1 MNIVIVG
8 DGKVGYTL
16 AAYLAKEAH
25 DVTIVDQDAAAL
37 EKASETLDVMCVKGN
52 GANVRT
58 LLEAGVDEADILI
71 AVTTNDE
78 MNMVCCLAAKQLG
91 AMYTVARI
99 RDPEYTESLTVLKDK
114 LNIDLVANPERA
126 TAMEISRL
134 LRFPFAINV
143 ETFAH
148 GRVEMVEFRVDEFDP
163 IVNMSLITLHQKYP
177 GVLCSAVLRGYEA
190 IIPDGHHVI
199 RVGDRMHVL
208 GDILSITNFFKKL
221 GKDTKR
227 VKSAMLL
234 GGGHISHYFAKMTAG
249 MGMKLT
255 IIEVDPDKC
264 RQLSEKLGDEVNI
277 ICGDSAEEELL
288 EHENLTQFGALVC
301 LTERDEE
308 NMMTGLYAV
317 RRGVGKVIVK
327 VDRPNYLD
335 VLSDMGLDSVISP
348 KLTTAETI
356 MRTVRALARSQS
368 SAVVEKLYRIV
379 GDKVEALEFTAR
391 EGAAYLNIPLSKLR
405 IRKGVLV
412 AVLVR
417 NRRIIIPFGD
427 DHIEAGDTVIL
438 IARASSI
445 GALEDALGEGE
456 ARR

>member
-91 AMYTVARI
+91 VKYTVARI
-99 RDPEYTESLTVLKDK
+99 RDPEYTESLTVLRDK
-114 LNIDLVANPERA
+114 LNIDLVINPERA

-163 IVNMSLITLHQKYP
+163 IANMSLITLHQRYP
-177 GVLCSAVLRGYEA
+177 GVLCSAVLRGHEA
-190 IIPDGHHVI
+190 IIPDGRHVI

-208 GDILSITNFFKKL
+208 GDIASITDFFKKL

-227 VKSAMLL
+227 VRSAMLL
-234 GGGHISHYFAKMTAG
+234 GGGHISYYFAKITAG
-249 MGMKLT
+249 MGMKLSV
-255 IIEVDPDKC
+255 IEINPDKC
-264 RQLSEKLGDEVNI
+264 RTLNEQLGDDVTV
-277 ICGDSAEEELL
+277 ICGDGAEEELL
-288 EHENLTQFGALVC
+288 EQENLTRFGALVC
-301 LTERDEE
+301 LLNRDEE

-317 RRGVGKVIVK
+317 RRGVNKVIVK
-327 VDRPNYLD
+327 VDRPNYVD
-335 VLSDMGLDSVISP
+335 VLSDMGLESVVSP
-348 KLTTAETI
+348 KLTTAEAI
-356 MRTVRALARSQS
+356 LRTVRALARSQN

-379 GDKVEALEFTAR
+379 QDKVEALEFTAR
-391 EGAAYLNIPLSKLR
+391 EGAPYLNIPLSQLR

-417 NRRIIIPFGD
+417 KRRIIVPFGG

-456 ARR
+456 GRR

>member
-1 MNIVIVG
+1 MNIIIVG

-16 AAYLAKEAH
+16 AAYLAQENH
-25 DVTIVDQDAAAL
+25 DVTIVDQDASAL
-37 EKASETLDVMCVKGN
+37 EKASETLDVMCVRGN

-58 LLEAGVDEADILI
+58 LLEAGADEADILI

-91 AMYTVARI
+91 TKYTVARI

-114 LNIDLVANPERA
+114 LNIDLVTNPERA

-163 IVNMSLITLHQKYP
+163 IANMSLITLHQKYP
-177 GVLCSAVLRGYEA
+177 GVLCSAVLRGHEA

-208 GDILSITNFFKKL
+208 GDILSITDFFKKL

-227 VKSAMLL
+227 VRSAMLL
-234 GGGHISHYFAKMTAG
+234 GGGHISYYFAKITAG
-249 MGMKLT
+249 MGMKLS
-255 IIEVDPDKC
+255 IIEILPEKC
-264 RQLSEKLGDEVNI
+264 RKLTEQLGDEVNI
-277 ICGDSAEEELL
+277 VCGDAAEEELL
-288 EHENLTQFGALVC
+288 EQENLTQFGALVC
-301 LTERDEE
+301 LLDRDEE

-317 RRGVGKVIVK
+317 RRGVGKVVVK
-327 VDRPNYLD
+327 VDRPNYVD
-335 VLSDMGLDSVISP
+335 VLSDMGLDSVVSP
-348 KLTTAETI
+348 KLTTANTI
-356 MRTVRALARSQS
+356 LRTVRALARSQD

-379 GDKVEALEFTAR
+379 EDKVEALEFTAK
-391 EGAAYLNIPLSKLR
+391 EGAPYLNIPLSQLR

-417 NRRIIIPFGD
+417 SRRIIIPFGD

-445 GALEDALGEGE
+445 GALEDALGEGD

>member
-16 AAYLAKEAH
+16 AAYLAQENH

-37 EKASETLDVMCVKGN
+37 AKASETLDVMCVRGN

-58 LLEAGVDEADILI
+58 LLEAGTDEADVLI

-91 AMYTVARI
+91 AKYTVARI

-114 LNIDLVANPERA
+114 LNIDLVTNPERA

-163 IVNMSLITLHQKYP
+163 IANMSLITLHQKYP
-177 GVLCSAVLRGYEA
+177 GVLCSAVLRGHEA

-199 RVGDRMHVL
+199 RAGDRMHVL
-208 GDILSITNFFKKL
+208 GNILSITDFFRKI

-234 GGGHISHYFAKMTAG
+234 GGGRISYYFSKITAG
-249 MGMKLT
+249 MGMKLSV
-255 IIEVDPDKC
+255 IEILPDKC
-264 RQLSEKLGDEVNI
+264 RRLSEQLGDEVNV
-277 ICGDSAEEELL
+277 ICGDAAEEELL
-288 EHENLTQFGALVC
+288 EQENLTQFGALVC
-301 LTERDEE
+301 LLDRDEE
-308 NMMTGLYAV
+308 NMMTGLYGV
-317 RRGVGKVIVK
+317 RRGVGKVVVK
-327 VDRPNYLD
+327 VDRPNYVD
-335 VLSDMGLDSVISP
+335 VLSDMGLDSVVSP
-348 KLTTAETI
+348 KLSTVNAI
-356 MRTVRALARSQS
+356 LRTVRALARSQD

-379 GDKVEALEFTAR
+379 GDQVEALEFTAK
-391 EGAAYLNIPLSKLR
+391 EGAPYLNIPLSKLR

-417 NRRIIIPFGD
+417 RRKIIIPFGD
-427 DHIEAGDTVIL
+427 DHIEAGDIVIL

-445 GALEDALGEGE
+445 GALEDALGEGD
-456 ARR
+456 R

>member
-8 DGKVGYTL
+8 DGKVGFTL
-16 AAYLAKEAH
+16 ASYLAQENH

-37 EKASETLDVMCVKGN
+37 EKASETLDVMCVRGN

-58 LLEAGVDEADILI
+58 LLEAGADEADVLI

-91 AMYTVARI
+91 AKYTVARI

-114 LNIDLVANPERA
+114 LNIDLVTNPERA

-163 IVNMSLITLHQKYP
+163 IANMSLITMHQRYP
-177 GVLCSAVLRGYEA
+177 GVLCSAVLRGHEA

-208 GDILSITNFFKKL
+208 GDIMSITNFFKKL

-227 VKSAMLL
+227 VRSAMLL
-234 GGGHISHYFAKMTAG
+234 GGGHISYYFAKITAG
-249 MGMKLT
+249 MGMKLSL
-255 IIEVDPDKC
+255 IEIQPDKC
-264 RQLSEKLGDEVNI
+264 RRLSEQLGDEVNI
-277 ICGDSAEEELL
+277 ICGDAAEEELL
-288 EHENLTQFGALVC
+288 EQENLTQFGALVC
-301 LTERDEE
+301 LLDRDEE

-317 RRGVGKVIVK
+317 RRGLGKVVVK
-327 VDRPNYLD
+327 VDRPNYVD
-335 VLSDMGLDSVISP
+335 VLSDMGLDSVVSP
-348 KLTTAETI
+348 KLTTANTI
-356 MRTVRALARSQS
+356 LRTVRALARSQS

-379 GDKVEALEFTAR
+379 EDKVEALEFTAR
-391 EGAAYLNIPLSKLR
+391 EGAPYLNIPLSQLR

-417 NRRIIIPFGD
+417 SRKIIIPFGD

-445 GALEDALGEGE
+445 GALEDALGEGD
-456 ARR
+456 RR

>member
-16 AAYLAKEAH
+16 ATYLAQENH
-25 DVTIVDQDAAAL
+25 DVTIVDRDAAAL
-37 EKASETLDVMCVKGN
+37 AKASETLDVMCVRGN

-58 LLEAGVDEADILI
+58 LLEAGADKADVMI

-78 MNMVCCLAAKQLG
+78 MNMVCCLAGKQLG
-91 AMYTVARI
+91 AKYTVARI

-114 LNIDLVANPERA
+114 LNIDLVTNPERA
-126 TAMEISRL
+126 AAMEISRL

-163 IVNMSLITLHQKYP
+163 IANMSLRTLHQKYP
-177 GVLCSAVLRGYEA
+177 GVLCSAVLRGHEA

-208 GDILSITNFFKKL
+208 GDIMSITDFFKKL

-227 VKSAMLL
+227 VRSVMLL
-234 GGGHISHYFAKMTAG
+234 GGGHISYYFARIIAG
-249 MGMKLT
+249 MGVKLS
-255 IIEVDPDKC
+255 IIEINQKKC
-264 RQLSEKLGDEVNI
+264 QYLSEMLGDEVSV
-277 ICGDSAEEELL
+277 ICGDATEQELL
-288 EHENLTQFGALVC
+288 EQENVSSYGAIVSL
-301 LTERDEE
+301 LDRDEE
-308 NMMTGLYAV
+308 NMMTGLYAI

-327 VDRPNYLD
+327 VNR
-335 VLSDMGLDSVISP
+335 LSYIDTLGDIGLESVVSP
-348 KLTTAETI
+348 KQTTADTI
-356 MRTVRALARSQS
+356 LRTVRALSRSQNS
-368 SAVVEKLYRIV
+368 VVEKVYRIV
-379 GDKVEALEFTAR
+379 EGRVEALEFQAM
-391 EGAAYLNIPLSKLR
+391 EGAPYLNIPLSKLR

-417 NRRIIIPFGD
+417 HRKIIIPFGD

-445 GALEDALGEGE
+445 VALEDALGEGE
-456 ARR
+456 AHR

>member
-1 MNIVIVG
+1 MNIIIVG

-16 AAYLAKEAH
+16 AAYLAQENH
-25 DVTIVDQDAAAL
+25 DVTIVDQDASAL
-37 EKASETLDVMCVKGN
+37 EKASETLDVMCVRGN

-58 LLEAGVDEADILI
+58 LLEAGADEADILI

-91 AMYTVARI
+91 TKYTVARI

-114 LNIDLVANPERA
+114 LNIDLVTNPERA

-163 IVNMSLITLHQKYP
+163 IANMSLITMHQKYP
-177 GVLCSAVLRGYEA
+177 GVLCSAVLRGHEA

-208 GDILSITNFFKKL
+208 GDILSITDFFKKL

-227 VKSAMLL
+227 VRSAMLL
-234 GGGHISHYFAKMTAG
+234 GGGHISYYFAKITAG
-249 MGMKLT
+249 MGMKLS
-255 IIEVDPDKC
+255 IIEILPKKC
-264 RQLSEKLGDEVNI
+264 RNLTEQLGDEVNI
-277 ICGDSAEEELL
+277 VCGDAAEEELL
-288 EHENLTQFGALVC
+288 EQENLTQFGALVC
-301 LTERDEE
+301 LLDRDEE

-317 RRGVGKVIVK
+317 RRGVGKVVVK
-327 VDRPNYLD
+327 VDRPNYVD
-335 VLSDMGLDSVISP
+335 VLSDMGLDSVVSP
-348 KLTTAETI
+348 KLTTANTI
-356 MRTVRALARSQS
+356 LRTVRALARSQD

-379 GDKVEALEFTAR
+379 EDKVEALEFTAK
-391 EGAAYLNIPLSKLR
+391 EGAPYLNIPLSQLR

-417 NRRIIIPFGD
+417 SRRIIIPFGD

-445 GALEDALGEGE
+445 GALEDALGEGD

>member
-8 DGKVGYTL
+8 DGKVGFTL
-16 AAYLAKEAH
+16 ASCLAQENH
-25 DVTIVDQDAAAL
+25 DVTIVDQDVAAL
-37 EKASETLDVMCVKGN
+37 EKASETLDVMCVRGN

-58 LLEAGVDEADILI
+58 LLEAGADEADVLI

-91 AMYTVARI
+91 AKYTVARI

-114 LNIDLVANPERA
+114 LNIDLVTNPERA

-148 GRVEMVEFRVDEFDP
+148 GRVEMVEFKVDEFDP
-163 IVNMSLITLHQKYP
+163 IANMSLITLHQRYP
-177 GVLCSAVLRGYEA
+177 GVLCSAVLRGHEA

-208 GDILSITNFFKKL
+208 GDIMSITNFFKQL

-227 VKSAMLL
+227 VRSAMLL
-234 GGGHISHYFAKMTAG
+234 GGGHISYYFAKITAG
-249 MGMKLT
+249 MGMKLSM
-255 IIEVDPDKC
+255 IEILPDKC
-264 RQLSEKLGDEVNI
+264 RRLSEQLGDEVNV
-277 ICGDSAEEELL
+277 ICGDAAEEELL
-288 EHENLTQFGALVC
+288 EQENLTQFGALVC
-301 LTERDEE
+301 LLDRDEE

-317 RRGVGKVIVK
+317 RRGVSKVVVK
-327 VDRPNYLD
+327 VDRPNYVD
-335 VLSDMGLDSVISP
+335 VLSDMGLNSVVSP
-348 KLTTAETI
+348 KLTTANTI
-356 MRTVRALARSQS
+356 LRTVRALARSQD

-379 GDKVEALEFTAR
+379 EDKVEALEFTAK
-391 EGAAYLNIPLSKLR
+391 EGAFYLNTPLSRLR

-417 NRRIIIPFGD
+417 HRKIIIPFGD

-438 IARASSI
+438 IARASTV
-445 GALEDALGEGE
+445 GALEDALGEGD

>member
-8 DGKVGYTL
+8 DGKVGFTL
-16 AAYLAKEAH
+16 AAYLAQENH

-37 EKASETLDVMCVKGN
+37 EKASETLDVMCVRGN

-58 LLEAGVDEADILI
+58 LLEAGVDEADVLI

-91 AMYTVARI
+91 AKYTVARI
-99 RDPEYTESLTVLKDK
+99 RDPEYTESLTVLQDK
-114 LNIDLVANPERA
+114 LNIDLVTNPERA

-163 IVNMSLITLHQKYP
+163 IANMSLKTLHQRYP
-177 GVLCSAVLRGYEA
+177 GVLCSAVLRGHEA

-199 RVGDRMHVL
+199 RIGDRMHVL

-221 GKDTKR
+221 GKDTNR
-227 VKSAMLL
+227 VRSAMLL
-234 GGGHISHYFAKMTAG
+234 GGGHISYYFSKITAG
-249 MGMKLT
+249 MGMKQT
-255 IIEVDPDKC
+255 IIEVRQEKC
-264 RQLSEKLGDEVNI
+264 RKLSEQLGDEVNVV
-277 ICGDSAEEELL
+277 CGDAAEEELL
-288 EHENLTQFGALVC
+288 EQENLTQFGALVC
-301 LTERDEE
+301 LLDRDEE

-317 RRGVGKVIVK
+317 RRGVGKVVVK
-327 VDRPNYLD
+327 VDRPNYVD
-335 VLSDMGLDSVISP
+335 VLSDMGLDSVVSP
-348 KLTTAETI
+348 KLTTANTI
-356 MRTVRALARSQS
+356 LRTVRALARSQD

-379 GDKVEALEFTAR
+379 EDKVEALEFTAR
-391 EGAAYLNIPLSKLR
+391 EGAAYLNIPLSQLR

-417 NRRIIIPFGD
+417 SRKIIIPFGD

-438 IARASSI
+438 IARARSI

>member
-16 AAYLAKEAH
+16 AAYLAQEKH

-37 EKASETLDVMCVKGN
+37 EKASETLDVMCVRGN

-58 LLEAGVDEADILI
+58 LLEAGVDEADVLI

-91 AMYTVARI
+91 AKYTVARI

-114 LNIDLVANPERA
+114 LNIDLVTNPERA

-148 GRVEMVEFRVDEFDP
+148 GRVEMVEFKVEEFDP
-163 IVNMSLITLHQKYP
+163 IANMSLITLHQKYP
-177 GVLCSAVLRGYEA
+177 GVLCSAVLRGHEA

-208 GDILSITNFFKKL
+208 GDIMSITNFFKNL

-227 VKSAMLL
+227 VRSAMLL
-234 GGGHISHYFAKMTAG
+234 GGGHISYYFAKITAG
-249 MGMKLT
+249 MGMKLS
-255 IIEVDPDKC
+255 IIEILPKKC
-264 RQLSEKLGDEVNI
+264 RRLSEQLGDEVNV
-277 ICGDSAEEELL
+277 ICGDAAEEELL
-288 EHENLTQFGALVC
+288 EQENLTQFGALVC
-301 LTERDEE
+301 LLDRDEE

-317 RRGVGKVIVK
+317 RRGVGKVVVK
-327 VDRPNYLD
+327 VDRPNYVD
-335 VLSDMGLDSVISP
+335 VLSDMGLNSVVSP
-348 KLTTAETI
+348 KLTTANAI
-356 MRTVRALARSQS
+356 LRTVRALARSQD

-379 GDKVEALEFTAR
+379 GDQVEALEFTAK
-391 EGAAYLNIPLSKLR
+391 EGAPYLNIPLSRLK

-417 NRRIIIPFGD
+417 SRRIIIPFGE

-445 GALEDALGEGE
+445 GALEDALGEGDC
-456 ARR
+456 R

>member
-16 AAYLAKEAH
+16 AKCLAQENH
-25 DVTIVDQDAAAL
+25 DVTIVDRDAAAL
-37 EKASETLDVMCVKGN
+37 AKASETLDVMCVRGN

-58 LLEAGVDEADILI
+58 LLEAGVDKADIMI

-91 AMYTVARI
+91 ARYTVARI
-99 RDPEYTESLTVLKDK
+99 RDPECTESLTVLKDK
-114 LNIDLVANPERA
+114 LNIDLVTNPERA

-163 IVNMSLITLHQKYP
+163 IANMSLRTLHQRYP
-177 GVLCSAVLRGYEA
+177 GVLCSAVLRGHEA
-190 IIPDGHHVI
+190 IIPDGRHVI

-208 GDILSITNFFKKL
+208 GDILSITNFFKQL

-227 VKSAMLL
+227 VRSVMLL
-234 GGGHISHYFAKMTAG
+234 GGGHISYYFARIIAG
-249 MGMKLT
+249 MGVKLT
-255 IIEVDPDKC
+255 IIEMNPKKSQ
-264 RQLSEKLGDEVNI
+264 QLSESLGDEVSV
-277 ICGDSAEEELL
+277 ICGDATEQELL
-288 EHENLTQFGALVC
+288 DQENLSSYGAMVSL
-301 LTERDEE
+301 LDRDEE
-308 NMMTGLYAV
+308 NMMTGLYAI
-317 RRGVGKVIVK
+317 RRGVGKVVVK
-327 VDRPNYLD
+327 VNRLSYID
-335 VLSDMGLDSVISP
+335 VLGDIGLDSVVSP
-348 KLTTAETI
+348 KLTTADAI
-356 MRTVRALARSQS
+356 LRTVRALSRSQNS
-368 SAVVEKLYRIV
+368 VVEKVYRIV
-379 GDKVEALEFTAR
+379 EGRVEALEFHAL
-391 EGAAYLNIPLSKLR
+391 EGAPYLNIPLSELK

-417 NRRIIIPFGD
+417 NRKIIIPFGG
-427 DHIEAGDTVIL
+427 DHIEAGDTVIV

-445 GALEDALGEGE
+445 VALEDALGEGD
-456 ARR
+456 AHR

>member
-16 AAYLAKEAH
+16 ASYLAQENH
-25 DVTIVDQDAAAL
+25 DVTIVDQDAVAL
-37 EKASETLDVMCVKGN
+37 EKASETLDVMCVRGN

-58 LLEAGVDEADILI
+58 LLEAGADEADILI

-91 AMYTVARI
+91 AKYTVARI

-114 LNIDLVANPERA
+114 LNIDLVTNPERA

-148 GRVEMVEFRVDEFDP
+148 GRVEMVEFKVDEFDP
-163 IVNMSLITLHQKYP
+163 IANMSLITLHQCYP
-177 GVLCSAVLRGYEA
+177 GVLCSAVLRGHEA

-208 GDILSITNFFKKL
+208 GDIMSITNFFKQL

-227 VKSAMLL
+227 VRSAMLL
-234 GGGHISHYFAKMTAG
+234 GGGHISYYFAKITAG
-249 MGMKLT
+249 MGMKLSL
-255 IIEVDPDKC
+255 IEILPDKC
-264 RQLSEKLGDEVNI
+264 RRLSEQLGDEVNV
-277 ICGDSAEEELL
+277 ICGDAAEEELL
-288 EHENLTQFGALVC
+288 EQENLTQFGALVC
-301 LTERDEE
+301 LLDRDEE

-317 RRGVGKVIVK
+317 RRGVGKVVVK
-327 VDRPNYLD
+327 VDRPNYVD
-335 VLSDMGLDSVISP
+335 VLSDMGLNSVVSP
-348 KLTTAETI
+348 KLSTANTI
-356 MRTVRALARSQS
+356 LRTVRALARSQD

-379 GDKVEALEFTAR
+379 EDKVEALEFTAKD
-391 EGAAYLNIPLSKLR
+391 GAPYLNIPLSRLR

-417 NRRIIIPFGD
+417 SRKIIIPFGD

-445 GALEDALGEGE
+445 GALEDALGEGD
-456 ARR
+456 RR

>member
-16 AAYLAKEAH
+16 AAYLAQEKH
-25 DVTIVDQDAAAL
+25 DVTIVDQDETAL
-37 EKASETLDVMCVKGN
+37 EKASETLDVMCVRGN

-58 LLEAGVDEADILI
+58 LLEAGVDEADVLI

-91 AMYTVARI
+91 AKYTVARI

-114 LNIDLVANPERA
+114 LNIDLVTNPERA

-163 IVNMSLITLHQKYP
+163 IANMSLITLHQKYP
-177 GVLCSAVLRGYEA
+177 GVLCSAVLRGHEA

-199 RVGDRMHVL
+199 RAGDRMHVL
-208 GDILSITNFFKKL
+208 GDIMSITNFFKKM

-234 GGGHISHYFAKMTAG
+234 GGGHISYYFAKLTAG
-249 MGMKLT
+249 MGMKLS
-255 IIEVDPDKC
+255 IIEILPDKC
-264 RQLSEKLGDEVNI
+264 RRLNEQLGDDVTV
-277 ICGDSAEEELL
+277 ICGDAAEEELL
-288 EHENLTQFGALVC
+288 EQENMTKFGALVC
-301 LTERDEE
+301 LLDRDEE

-317 RRGVGKVIVK
+317 RRGVGKVVVK
-327 VDRPNYLD
+327 VDRPNYVD
-335 VLSDMGLDSVISP
+335 VLSDMGLESVVSP
-348 KLTTAETI
+348 KLTTANTI
-356 MRTVRALARSQS
+356 LRTVRALARSQS

-379 GDKVEALEFTAR
+379 EDKVEALEFTAK
-391 EGAAYLNIPLSKLR
+391 EGATYLNTPLSQMR

-417 NRRIIIPFGD
+417 KRRIIIPFGD

-445 GALEDALGEGE
+445 GALEDALGEGD
-456 ARR
+456 AR

>member
-16 AAYLAKEAH
+16 AAYLAQEKH

-37 EKASETLDVMCVKGN
+37 EKASETLDVMCVRGN

-58 LLEAGVDEADILI
+58 LLEAGVDEADVLI

-91 AMYTVARI
+91 AKYTVARI

-114 LNIDLVANPERA
+114 LNIDLVTNPERA

-148 GRVEMVEFRVDEFDP
+148 GRVEMVEFKVEEFDP
-163 IVNMSLITLHQKYP
+163 IANMSLITLHQKYP
-177 GVLCSAVLRGYEA
+177 GVLCSAVLRGHEA

-208 GDILSITNFFKKL
+208 GDIMSITNFFKNL

-227 VKSAMLL
+227 VRSAMLL
-234 GGGHISHYFAKMTAG
+234 GGGHISYYFAKITAG
-249 MGMKLT
+249 MGMKLS
-255 IIEVDPDKC
+255 IIEILPNKC
-264 RQLSEKLGDEVNI
+264 RRLSEQLGDEVNV
-277 ICGDSAEEELL
+277 ICGDAAEEELL
-288 EHENLTQFGALVC
+288 EQENLTQFGALVC
-301 LTERDEE
+301 LLDRDEE

-317 RRGVGKVIVK
+317 RRGVGKVVVK
-327 VDRPNYLD
+327 VDRPNYVD
-335 VLSDMGLDSVISP
+335 VLSDMGLNSVVSP
-348 KLTTAETI
+348 KLTTANAI
-356 MRTVRALARSQS
+356 LRTVRALARSQD

-379 GDKVEALEFTAR
+379 GDQVEALEFTAK
-391 EGAAYLNIPLSKLR
+391 EGAPYLNIPISRLK

-417 NRRIIIPFGD
+417 SRRIIIPFGE

-445 GALEDALGEGE
+445 GALEDALGEGD
-456 ARR
+456 RR

>member
-16 AAYLAKEAH
+16 AAYLAKEEH

-37 EKASETLDVMCVKGN
+37 AKASETLDVMCIRGN

-58 LLEAGVDEADILI
+58 LLEVGADKADVLI
-71 AVTTNDE
+71 AATTNDE

-91 AMYTVARI
+91 SKYTVARI

-114 LNIDLVANPERA
+114 MNIDLVINPERA

-143 ETFAH
+143 DTFAH

-163 IVNMSLITLHQKYP
+163 IANMSLITMHQRYP
-177 GVLCSAVLRGYEA
+177 GVLCSAVLRGHEA
-190 IIPDGHHVI
+190 IIPDGRHVI
-199 RVGDRMHVL
+199 RIGDRMYVL
-208 GDILSITNFFKKL
+208 GDIMSITNFFKQL

-234 GGGHISHYFAKMTAG
+234 GGGHISYYFAKMTAG
-249 MGMKLT
+249 MGMK
-255 IIEVDPDKC
+255 ISVIEINPEKC
-264 RQLSEKLGDEVNI
+264 RTLSEQLDEEVTV
-277 ICGDSAEEELL
+277 ICGDGAEEELL
-288 EHENLTQFGALVC
+288 EHENMTQFGALVC
-301 LTERDEE
+301 LLERDEE
-308 NMMTGLYAV
+308 NMMTGLYGV

-327 VDRPNYLD
+327 VDRPNYVD
-335 VLSDMGLDSVISP
+335 VLADMGLDSVVSP
-348 KLTTAETI
+348 KLSTVNAI
-356 MRTVRALARSQS
+356 LRTVRALARSQD

-379 GDKVEALEFTAR
+379 EDKVEALEFTAL
-391 EGAAYLNIPLSKLR
+391 EGAAYLNIPISQLR

-417 NRRIIIPFGD
+417 NRKIIIPFGD

>member
-16 AAYLAKEAH
+16 AAYLAQENH

-37 EKASETLDVMCVKGN
+37 AKASETLDVMCVKGN

-58 LLEAGVDEADILI
+58 LLEAGVAEADVLI

-91 AMYTVARI
+91 AKYTVARI

-114 LNIDLVANPERA
+114 LNIDLVTNPERA

-163 IVNMSLITLHQKYP
+163 IANMSLITLHQKYP
-177 GVLCSAVLRGYEA
+177 GVLCSAVLRGHEA

-199 RVGDRMHVL
+199 RAGDRMHVL
-208 GDILSITNFFKKL
+208 GDIMSITNFFKKI

-227 VKSAMLL
+227 VRSAMLL
-234 GGGHISHYFAKMTAG
+234 GGGHISYYFAKLTAG
-249 MGMKLT
+249 MGMKLS
-255 IIEVDPDKC
+255 IIEILPDKC
-264 RQLSEKLGDEVNI
+264 RRLSEQLGDEVNV
-277 ICGDSAEEELL
+277 ICGDAAEEELL
-288 EHENLTQFGALVC
+288 EQENLTQFGALVC
-301 LTERDEE
+301 LLDRDEE

-317 RRGVGKVIVK
+317 RRGVGKVVVK
-327 VDRPNYLD
+327 VDRPNYVD
-335 VLSDMGLDSVISP
+335 VLSDMGLDSVVSP
-348 KLTTAETI
+348 KLTTANTI
-356 MRTVRALARSQS
+356 LRTVRALARSQS

-379 GDKVEALEFTAR
+379 GDKVEAMEFTAK
-391 EGAAYLNIPLSKLR
+391 EGAPYLNIPLSQLH

-417 NRRIIIPFGD
+417 SRKIIIPFGD
-427 DHIEAGDTVIL
+427 DHIEAGDTVIM

-445 GALEDALGEGE
+445 GALEDALGEGDG
-456 ARR
+456 RR

>member
-16 AAYLAKEAH
+16 AAYLAQENH
-25 DVTIVDQDAAAL
+25 DVTIVDQDATAL
-37 EKASETLDVMCVKGN
+37 EKASETLDVMCVRGN

-58 LLEAGVDEADILI
+58 LLEAGTDEADVLI

-91 AMYTVARI
+91 AKYTVARI

-114 LNIDLVANPERA
+114 LNIDLVTNPERA

-163 IVNMSLITLHQKYP
+163 IANMSLITLHQKYP
-177 GVLCSAVLRGYEA
+177 GVLCSAVLRGHEA

-199 RVGDRMHVL
+199 RAGDRMHVL
-208 GDILSITNFFKKL
+208 GDVLSITNFFKKL

-234 GGGHISHYFAKMTAG
+234 GGGHISYYFAKITAG
-249 MGMKLT
+249 MGMKLSL
-255 IIEVDPDKC
+255 IEILPEKC
-264 RQLSEKLGDEVNI
+264 RRLSEQLGDEVNI
-277 ICGDSAEEELL
+277 ICGDAAEEELL
-288 EHENLTQFGALVC
+288 EQENLTQFGALVC
-301 LTERDEE
+301 LLDRDEE

-317 RRGVGKVIVK
+317 RRGVGKVVVK
-327 VDRPNYLD
+327 VDRPNYVD
-335 VLSDMGLDSVISP
+335 VLSDMGLDSVVSP
-348 KLTTAETI
+348 KLTTANAI
-356 MRTVRALARSQS
+356 LRTVRALARSQS

-379 GDKVEALEFTAR
+379 EDKVEALEFTAK
-391 EGAAYLNIPLSKLR
+391 EGAPYLNIPLSQLR

-417 NRRIIIPFGD
+417 SRKIIIPFGD

-438 IARASSI
+438 IAQARSI
-445 GALEDALGEGE
+445 GALEDALGEGD

>member
-8 DGKVGYTL
+8 DGKVGFTL
-16 AAYLAKEAH
+16 ASYLAQENH

-37 EKASETLDVMCVKGN
+37 EKASETLDVMCVRGN

-58 LLEAGVDEADILI
+58 LLEAGVDEADVLI

-91 AMYTVARI
+91 AKYTVARI

-114 LNIDLVANPERA
+114 LNIDLVTNPERA

-148 GRVEMVEFRVDEFDP
+148 GRVEMVEFKVEEFDP
-163 IVNMSLITLHQKYP
+163 IANMSLITLHQRYP
-177 GVLCSAVLRGYEA
+177 GVLCSAVLRGHEA

-208 GDILSITNFFKKL
+208 GDIMSITNFFKNL

-227 VKSAMLL
+227 VRSAMLL
-234 GGGHISHYFAKMTAG
+234 GGGHISYYFAKITAG
-249 MGMKLT
+249 MGMKLSL
-255 IIEVDPDKC
+255 IEILPEKC
-264 RQLSEKLGDEVNI
+264 RKLSEQLGDEVNV
-277 ICGDSAEEELL
+277 ICGDAAEEELL
-288 EHENLTQFGALVC
+288 EQENLTQFGALVC
-301 LTERDEE
+301 LLDRDEE

-317 RRGVGKVIVK
+317 RRGVGKVVVK
-327 VDRPNYLD
+327 VDRPNYVD
-335 VLSDMGLDSVISP
+335 VLSDMGLNSVVSP
-348 KLTTAETI
+348 KLSTANAI
-356 MRTVRALARSQS
+356 LRTVRALARSQD

-379 GDKVEALEFTAR
+379 EDKVEALEFTAK
-391 EGAAYLNIPLSKLR
+391 EGAPYLNIPLSRLK

-417 NRRIIIPFGD
+417 SRKIIIPFGN

-445 GALEDALGEGE
+445 GALEDALGEGD
-456 ARR
+456 RR

>member
-8 DGKVGYTL
+8 DGKVGFTL
-16 AAYLAKEAH
+16 AEYLAQEDH
-25 DVTIVDQDAAAL
+25 DVTIIDRDAEAL
-37 EKASETLDVMCVKGN
+37 AKASERLDVMCIRGN

-58 LLEAGVDEADILI
+58 LLEAGVDKADILI

-91 AMYTVARI
+91 AKYTVARI

-114 LNIDLVANPERA
+114 LNIDQVVNPERA

-163 IVNMSLITLHQKYP
+163 IANMSLRTLHQRYP
-177 GVLCSAVLRGYEA
+177 GVLCSAVLRGHEA
-190 IIPDGHHVI
+190 IIPDGRHVI

-208 GDILSITNFFKKL
+208 GDQLSITTFFKNL
-221 GKDTKR
+221 GKDTDR
-227 VKSAMLL
+227 VRSVMLL
-234 GGGHISHYFAKMTAG
+234 GGGHISYYFARIIAG
-249 MGMKLT
+249 MGVKLC
-255 IIEVDPDKC
+255 IIEINQKKC
-264 RQLSEKLGDEVNI
+264 QTLSEQLGDEVSV
-277 ICGDSAEEELL
+277 ICGDGTEQELL
-288 EHENLTQFGALVC
+288 EQENLSRFGALVC
-301 LTERDEE
+301 LTDRDEE
-308 NMMTGLYAV
+308 NLMTGLYAV
-317 RRGVGKVIVK
+317 KRGVGKVVVK
-327 VDRPNYLD
+327 VNRLNYMD
-335 VLSDMGLDSVISP
+335 VMEDMGLESVVSP
-348 KLTTAETI
+348 KQTTANTI
-356 MRTVRALARSQS
+356 LRTVRALARSQS
-368 SAVVEKLYRIV
+368 SVVEKVYRIV
-379 GDKVEALEFTAR
+379 EDRVEALEFSAL
-391 EGAAYLNIPLSKLR
+391 EGAPYLGIPLSQLS

-417 NRRIIIPFGD
+417 NRKIIIPFGD

-445 GALEDALGEGE
+445 VALEDALGEGD
-456 ARR
+456 AHR

>member
-16 AAYLAKEAH
+16 AACLAKENH

-58 LLEAGVDEADILI
+58 LLEAGADEADVLI

-91 AMYTVARI
+91 AGYTVARI
-99 RDPEYTESLTVLKDK
+99 RDPEYTESLTVLQDK
-114 LNIDLVANPERA
+114 LNIDLVTNPERA

-163 IVNMSLITLHQKYP
+163 IANMSLITMHQRYP
-177 GVLCSAVLRGYEA
+177 GVLCSAVLRGHEA
-190 IIPDGHHVI
+190 IIPDGRHII
-199 RVGDRMHVL
+199 RAGDRMHVL

-227 VKSAMLL
+227 VRSAMLL
-234 GGGHISHYFAKMTAG
+234 GGGHISYYFAKSTAG
-249 MGMKLT
+249 MGMNLS
-255 IIEVDPDKC
+255 IIEILPEKC
-264 RQLSEKLGDEVNI
+264 RRLSEQLGDEVNV
-277 ICGDSAEEELL
+277 ICGDAAEEELL
-288 EHENLTQFGALVC
+288 EQENLTQFGALVC
-301 LTERDEE
+301 LLDRDEE

-317 RRGVGKVIVK
+317 RRGLGKVVVK
-327 VDRPNYLD
+327 VDRPNYVD
-335 VLSDMGLDSVISP
+335 VLSDMGLDSVVSP
-348 KLTTAETI
+348 KLTTADTI
-356 MRTVRALARSQS
+356 LRSVRALARSQS
-368 SAVVEKLYRIV
+368 SAVVEKLYRV
-379 GDKVEALEFTAR
+379 VEDKVEALEFTAK
-391 EGAAYLNIPLSKLR
+391 EGAPYLNIPLSRLR

-417 NRRIIIPFGD
+417 SRKIIIPFGD

-438 IARASSI
+438 IARASTI
-445 GALEDALGEGE
+445 GALEDAIGEGDV
-456 ARR
+456 RR

>member
-16 AAYLAKEAH
+16 AAYLAQEKH

-37 EKASETLDVMCVKGN
+37 EKASETLDVMCVRGN

-58 LLEAGVDEADILI
+58 LLEAGVDEADVLI

-91 AMYTVARI
+91 AKYTVARI

-114 LNIDLVANPERA
+114 LNIDLVTNPERA

-148 GRVEMVEFRVDEFDP
+148 GRVEMVEFKVEEFDP
-163 IVNMSLITLHQKYP
+163 IANMSLITLHQKYP
-177 GVLCSAVLRGYEA
+177 GVLCSAVLRGHEA

-208 GDILSITNFFKKL
+208 GDIMSITNFFKNL

-227 VKSAMLL
+227 VRSAMLL
-234 GGGHISHYFAKMTAG
+234 GGGHISYYFAKITAG
-249 MGMKLT
+249 MGMKLS
-255 IIEVDPDKC
+255 IIEILPNKC
-264 RQLSEKLGDEVNI
+264 RRLSEQLGDEVNV
-277 ICGDSAEEELL
+277 ICGDAAEEELL
-288 EHENLTQFGALVC
+288 EQENLTQFGALVC
-301 LTERDEE
+301 LLDRDEE

-317 RRGVGKVIVK
+317 RRGVGKVVVK
-327 VDRPNYLD
+327 VDRPNYVD
-335 VLSDMGLDSVISP
+335 VLSDMGLNSVVSP
-348 KLTTAETI
+348 KLTTANAI
-356 MRTVRALARSQS
+356 LRTVRALARSQD

-379 GDKVEALEFTAR
+379 GDQVEALEFTAK
-391 EGAAYLNIPLSKLR
+391 EGAPYINIPISRLK

-417 NRRIIIPFGD
+417 SRRIIIPFGE

-445 GALEDALGEGE
+445 GALEDALGEGD
-456 ARR
+456 RR

>member
-8 DGKVGYTL
+8 DGKVGFTL
-16 AAYLAKEAH
+16 ASYLAQENH

-37 EKASETLDVMCVKGN
+37 EKASETLDVMCVRGN

-58 LLEAGVDEADILI
+58 LLEAGADEADILI

-91 AMYTVARI
+91 AKYTVARI

-114 LNIDLVANPERA
+114 LNIDLVTNPERA

-148 GRVEMVEFRVDEFDP
+148 GRVEMVEFKVEEFDP
-163 IVNMSLITLHQKYP
+163 IANMSLITLHQRYP
-177 GVLCSAVLRGYEA
+177 GVLCSAVLRGHEA

-208 GDILSITNFFKKL
+208 GDIMSITNFFKNL

-227 VKSAMLL
+227 VRSAMLL
-234 GGGHISHYFAKMTAG
+234 GGGHISYYFAKITAG
-249 MGMKLT
+249 MGMKLSL
-255 IIEVDPDKC
+255 IEILPEKC
-264 RQLSEKLGDEVNI
+264 RKLSEQLGDEVNI
-277 ICGDSAEEELL
+277 ICGDAAEEELL
-288 EHENLTQFGALVC
+288 EQENLTQFGALVC
-301 LTERDEE
+301 LLDRDEE

-317 RRGVGKVIVK
+317 RRGVGKVVVK
-327 VDRPNYLD
+327 VDRPNYVD
-335 VLSDMGLDSVISP
+335 VLSDMGLNSVVSP
-348 KLTTAETI
+348 KLSTANAI
-356 MRTVRALARSQS
+356 LRTVRALARSQD

-379 GDKVEALEFTAR
+379 EDKVEALEFTAK
-391 EGAAYLNIPLSKLR
+391 EGAPYLNIPLSRLK

-417 NRRIIIPFGD
+417 SRKIIIPFGD

-445 GALEDALGEGE
+445 GALEDALGEGD
-456 ARR
+456 RR

>member
-16 AAYLAKEAH
+16 ASYLAHENH
-25 DVTIVDQDAAAL
+25 DVTIIDHDEAAL
-37 EKASETLDVMCVKGN
+37 NKASETLDVMCVRGN
-52 GANVRT
+52 GANIRT
-58 LLEAGVDEADILI
+58 MLEAGVDKADVVI
-71 AVTTNDE
+71 AATTNDE

-91 AMYTVARI
+91 AKYTVARI

-114 LNIDLVANPERA
+114 LSIDLVTNPERA

-163 IVNMSLITLHQKYP
+163 IANMSLITLHQRYP
-177 GVLCSAVLRGYEA
+177 GVLCSAVLRGHEA
-190 IIPDGHHVI
+190 ILPGGHHVI
-199 RVGDRMHVL
+199 RAGDRMHVL
-208 GDILSITNFFKKL
+208 GDVMSITNFFKNL

-227 VKSAMLL
+227 VRSVMLL
-234 GGGHISHYFAKMTAG
+234 GGGHITYYFAKIIAG
-249 MGMKLT
+249 MGVNLS
-255 IIEVDPDKC
+255 IIEEDEEKC
-264 RQLSEKLGDEVNI
+264 RWLNEQLGDDVNV
-277 ICGDSAEEELL
+277 ICGDGTEEELL
-288 EHENLTQFGALVC
+288 EQENMTSFGALVS
-301 LTERDEE
+301 LLDHDEE
-308 NMMTGLYAV
+308 NMMTGMYAI
-317 RRGVGKVIVK
+317 RRGVGKVIAK
-327 VDRPNYLD
+327 VDRVNYMD
-335 VLSDMGLDSVISP
+335 VLADMGLDSVVSP
-348 KLTTAETI
+348 KLTTANTI
-356 MRTVRALARSQS
+356 LRTVRALARSQS
-368 SAVVEKLYRIV
+368 SVVEKLYRIV
-379 GDKVEALEFTAR
+379 EDKVEALEFTAK
-391 EGAAYLNIPLSKLR
+391 EGAPYLNIPLSKMR

>member
-16 AAYLAKEAH
+16 AAYLAQENH

-37 EKASETLDVMCVKGN
+37 AKASETLDVMCVKGN

-58 LLEAGVDEADILI
+58 LLEAGVAEADVLI

-91 AMYTVARI
+91 AKYTVARI

-114 LNIDLVANPERA
+114 LNIDLVTNPERA

-163 IVNMSLITLHQKYP
+163 IANMSLITLHQKYP
-177 GVLCSAVLRGYEA
+177 GVLCSAVLRGHEA

-199 RVGDRMHVL
+199 RAGDRMHVL
-208 GDILSITNFFKKL
+208 GDIMSITNFFKKI

-227 VKSAMLL
+227 VRSAMLL
-234 GGGHISHYFAKMTAG
+234 GGGHISYYFAKLTAG
-249 MGMKLT
+249 MGMKLS
-255 IIEVDPDKC
+255 IIEILPDKC
-264 RQLSEKLGDEVNI
+264 RRLSEQLGDEVNV
-277 ICGDSAEEELL
+277 ICGDAAEEELL
-288 EHENLTQFGALVC
+288 EQENLTQFGALVC
-301 LTERDEE
+301 LLDRDEE

-317 RRGVGKVIVK
+317 RRGVGKVVVK
-327 VDRPNYLD
+327 VDRPNYVD
-335 VLSDMGLDSVISP
+335 VLSDMGLDSVVSP
-348 KLTTAETI
+348 KLTTANTI
-356 MRTVRALARSQS
+356 LRTVRALARSQS

-379 GDKVEALEFTAR
+379 GDKVEAMEFTAK
-391 EGAAYLNIPLSKLR
+391 EGAPYLNIPLSQLH

-417 NRRIIIPFGD
+417 SRKIIIPFGD
-427 DHIEAGDTVIL
+427 DHIEAGDTVIM

-445 GALEDALGEGE
+445 GALEDALGEGDS
-456 ARR
+456 RR

>member
-16 AAYLAKEAH
+16 AAYLAQEKH

-37 EKASETLDVMCVKGN
+37 EKASETLDVMCVRGN

-58 LLEAGVDEADILI
+58 LLEAGVDEADVLI

-91 AMYTVARI
+91 AKYTVARI

-114 LNIDLVANPERA
+114 LNIDLVTNPERA

-148 GRVEMVEFRVDEFDP
+148 GRVEMVEFKVEEFDP
-163 IVNMSLITLHQKYP
+163 IANMSLITLHQKYP
-177 GVLCSAVLRGYEA
+177 GVLCSAVLRGHEA

-208 GDILSITNFFKKL
+208 GDIMSITNFFKNL

-227 VKSAMLL
+227 VRSAMLL
-234 GGGHISHYFAKMTAG
+234 GGGHISSYFAKLTAG
-249 MGMKLT
+249 MGMKLS
-255 IIEVDPDKC
+255 IIEILPNKC
-264 RQLSEKLGDEVNI
+264 RRLSEQLGDEVNV
-277 ICGDSAEEELL
+277 ICGDAAEEELL
-288 EHENLTQFGALVC
+288 EQENLTQFGALVC
-301 LTERDEE
+301 LLDRDEE

-317 RRGVGKVIVK
+317 RRGVGKVVVK
-327 VDRPNYLD
+327 VDRPNYVD
-335 VLSDMGLDSVISP
+335 VLSDMGLNSVVSP
-348 KLTTAETI
+348 KLTTANAI
-356 MRTVRALARSQS
+356 LRTVRALARSQD

-379 GDKVEALEFTAR
+379 GDQVEALEFTAK
-391 EGAAYLNIPLSKLR
+391 EGAPYLNIPLSRLK

-417 NRRIIIPFGD
+417 SRRIIIPFGE

-445 GALEDALGEGE
+445 GALEDALGEGD
-456 ARR
+456 RR

>member
-16 AAYLAKEAH
+16 AAYLAQEKH

-37 EKASETLDVMCVKGN
+37 EKASETLDVMCVRGN

-58 LLEAGVDEADILI
+58 LLEAGVDEADVLI

-91 AMYTVARI
+91 AKYTVARI

-114 LNIDLVANPERA
+114 LNIDLVTNPERA

-148 GRVEMVEFRVDEFDP
+148 GRVEMVEFRVDAFDP
-163 IVNMSLITLHQKYP
+163 IANMSLITLHQKYP
-177 GVLCSAVLRGYEA
+177 GVLCSAVLRGHEA

-199 RVGDRMHVL
+199 RAGDRMHVL
-208 GDILSITNFFKKL
+208 GDIMSITNFFKKL

-227 VKSAMLL
+227 VRSAMLL
-234 GGGHISHYFAKMTAG
+234 GGGHISYYFAKITAG
-249 MGMKLT
+249 MGMKLS
-255 IIEVDPDKC
+255 IIEILPDKC
-264 RQLSEKLGDEVNI
+264 RRLSEQLGDEVNV
-277 ICGDSAEEELL
+277 ICGDAAEEELL
-288 EHENLTQFGALVC
+288 EQENLTKFGALVC
-301 LTERDEE
+301 LLDRDEE

-317 RRGVGKVIVK
+317 RRGVGKVVVK
-327 VDRPNYLD
+327 VDRPNYVD
-335 VLSDMGLDSVISP
+335 VLSNMGLESVVSP
-348 KLTTAETI
+348 KLTTANAI
-356 MRTVRALARSQS
+356 LRTVRALARSQS
-368 SAVVEKLYRIV
+368 SAVVEKLYRIIE
-379 GDKVEALEFTAR
+379 DKVEALEFTAR
-391 EGAAYLNIPLSKLR
+391 EGAPYLNTPLSRLR

-417 NRRIIIPFGD
+417 KRRIIIPFGD

-445 GALEDALGEGE
+445 GALEDALGEGD
-456 ARR
+456 AR

>member
-16 AAYLAKEAH
+16 AAYLAQEKH

-37 EKASETLDVMCVKGN
+37 EKASETLDVMCVRGN

-58 LLEAGVDEADILI
+58 LLEAGVDEADVLI

-91 AMYTVARI
+91 AKYTVARI

-114 LNIDLVANPERA
+114 LNIDLVTNPERA

-148 GRVEMVEFRVDEFDP
+148 GRVEMVEFKVEEFDP
-163 IVNMSLITLHQKYP
+163 IANMSLITLHQKYP
-177 GVLCSAVLRGYEA
+177 GVLCSAVLRGHEA

-208 GDILSITNFFKKL
+208 GDIMSITNFFKNL

-227 VKSAMLL
+227 VRSAMLL
-234 GGGHISHYFAKMTAG
+234 GGGHISYYFAKITAG
-249 MGMKLT
+249 MGMKLS
-255 IIEVDPDKC
+255 IIEILPNKC
-264 RQLSEKLGDEVNI
+264 RRLSEQLGDEVNV
-277 ICGDSAEEELL
+277 ICGDAAEEELL
-288 EHENLTQFGALVC
+288 EQENLTQFGALVC
-301 LTERDEE
+301 LLDRDEE

-317 RRGVGKVIVK
+317 RRGVGKVVVK
-327 VDRPNYLD
+327 VDRPNYVD
-335 VLSDMGLDSVISP
+335 VLSDMGLNSVVSP
-348 KLTTAETI
+348 KLTTANAI
-356 MRTVRALARSQS
+356 LRTVRALARSQD

-379 GDKVEALEFTAR
+379 GDQVEALEFTAK
-391 EGAAYLNIPLSKLR
+391 EGAPYLNIPLSRLK

-417 NRRIIIPFGD
+417 SRRIIIPFGE

-445 GALEDALGEGE
+445 GALEDALGEGD
-456 ARR
+456 RR

>member
-16 AAYLAKEAH
+16 AAYLAQEKH

-37 EKASETLDVMCVKGN
+37 EKASETLDVMCVRGN

-58 LLEAGVDEADILI
+58 LLEAGVDEADVLI

-91 AMYTVARI
+91 AKYTVARI

-114 LNIDLVANPERA
+114 LNIDLVTNPERA

-148 GRVEMVEFRVDEFDP
+148 GRVEMVEFRVDAFDP
-163 IVNMSLITLHQKYP
+163 IANMSLITLHQKYP
-177 GVLCSAVLRGYEA
+177 GVLCSAVLRGHEA

-199 RVGDRMHVL
+199 RAGDRMHVL
-208 GDILSITNFFKKL
+208 GDIMSITNFFKKL
-221 GKDTKR
+221 GKDTER
-227 VKSAMLL
+227 VRSAMLL
-234 GGGHISHYFAKMTAG
+234 GGGHISYYFAKITAG
-249 MGMKLT
+249 MGMKLS
-255 IIEVDPDKC
+255 IIEILPDKC
-264 RQLSEKLGDEVNI
+264 RRLSEQLGDEVNV
-277 ICGDSAEEELL
+277 ICGDAAEEELL
-288 EHENLTQFGALVC
+288 EQENLTKFGALVC
-301 LTERDEE
+301 LLDRDEE

-317 RRGVGKVIVK
+317 RRGVGKVVVK
-327 VDRPNYLD
+327 VDRPNYVD
-335 VLSDMGLDSVISP
+335 VLSNMGLESVVSP
-348 KLTTAETI
+348 KLTTANAI
-356 MRTVRALARSQS
+356 LRTVRALARSQS

-379 GDKVEALEFTAR
+379 EDKVEALEFTAR
-391 EGAAYLNIPLSKLR
+391 EGAPYLNTPLSRLR

-417 NRRIIIPFGD
+417 KRKIIIPFGD

-445 GALEDALGEGE
+445 GALEDALGEGD
-456 ARR
+456 AR

>member
-16 AAYLAKEAH
+16 AAYLAQENH
-25 DVTIVDQDAAAL
+25 DVTIVDQDAVAL
-37 EKASETLDVMCVKGN
+37 EKASETLDVMCVRGN

-58 LLEAGVDEADILI
+58 LLEAGADEADILI

-91 AMYTVARI
+91 TKYTVARI
-99 RDPEYTESLTVLKDK
+99 RDPEYTESLTVLRDK
-114 LNIDLVANPERA
+114 LNIDLVTNPERA

-163 IVNMSLITLHQKYP
+163 IANMSLITLHQNYP
-177 GVLCSAVLRGYEA
+177 GVLCSAVLRGHEA

-227 VKSAMLL
+227 VRSAMLL
-234 GGGHISHYFAKMTAG
+234 GGGHISYYFAKITAG
-249 MGMKLT
+249 MGMKLS
-255 IIEVDPDKC
+255 IIEILPKKC
-264 RQLSEKLGDEVNI
+264 RKLTEQLGDEVNV
-277 ICGDSAEEELL
+277 ICGDAAEEELL
-288 EHENLTQFGALVC
+288 EQENLTQFGALVC
-301 LTERDEE
+301 LLDRDEE

-317 RRGVGKVIVK
+317 RRGVGKVVVK
-327 VDRPNYLD
+327 VDRPNYVD
-335 VLSDMGLDSVISP
+335 VLSDMGLDSVVSP
-348 KLTTAETI
+348 KLTTANTI
-356 MRTVRALARSQS
+356 LRTVRALARSQD

-379 GDKVEALEFTAR
+379 EDKVEALEFTAK
-391 EGAAYLNIPLSKLR
+391 EGAPYLNIPLSQMR

-417 NRRIIIPFGD
+417 SRKIIIPFGD

-445 GALEDALGEGE
+445 GALEDALGEGD